1 MHPAYTMGAL
11 CLGGGLTGF
20 YKTRSMPSLIAG
32 GGVGLLYLLAARRM
46 QTGQTYGRVAHD
58 LLS

>member
-1 MHPAYTMGAL
+1 MGAL

-20 YKTRSMPSLIAG
+20 YKTRSMPSLLAG

-46 QTGQTYGRVAHD
+46 QTGQTYGRVAHG